1 MDFWGATLGISIC
14 LISLTMPG
22 LFMSYQRR
30 YFHNH
35 TGRDGVWISR
45 LKSKLGY
52 SVMEFKR
59 ENTELTAD

>member
-1 MDFWGATLGISIC
+1 
-14 LISLTMPG
+14 
-22 LFMSYQRR
+22 MSYQRR

-35 TGRDGVWISR
+35 TGRDGVSISR
-45 LKSKLGY
+45 PKSKLGY